1 MEKLD
6 EKLFLL
12 ICALAFLLASFF
24 GLVYKI

>member
-1 MEKLD
+1 MERLN

-12 ICALAFLLASFF
+12 ICALAFLLATFL

>member
-1 MEKLD
+1 MERLD

-12 ICALAFLLASFF
+12 ICAIAFLLAAFL